1 MAASPPGW
9 FQIRSA
15 STGDI
20 LSHPYLS
27 SPSVLMP
34 SPATPKP
41 SQYRETWGAQWTLI
55 HTQNF
60 APKFPGITGT
70 NTWCI
75 MNRLT
80 GTLLGNVTY
89 KSKGEEKLGVAAWE
103 FNTGDVL
110 GHTWKLEL
118 DSACNWKII
127 NYKTL
132 FLLEQTNVPLGEGK
146 EVICRDRTLRRGE
159 KNKTWVLT

>member
-1 MAASPPGW
+1 
-9 FQIRSA
+9 
-15 STGDI
+15 
-20 LSHPYLS
+20 
-27 SPSVLMP
+27 MP